1 MKLYFKS
8 PLSTIRIQLW
18 FLPCL
23 IVFNSIFSGTTPH
36 DLGEEQNITLS
47 TEFTYTNHS
56 TSTISPKTSYSP
68 MARKTAENK
77 NRTSHLIAAAGTFIC
92 ILLLVADGFELRS
105 WIILYRR
112 KPNHGQENMMCENGN
127 VYAKVNNVKW
137 KNKFYL
143 SSFCIVL
150 CVNKNCFLS
159 YKNELLNFFWNIH
172 A

>member
-56 TSTISPKTSYSP
+56 TTTISQKSSSSP
-68 MARKTAENK
+68 MDRKTAENK
-77 NRTSHLIAAAGTFIC
+77 YRTSHLIAAAGTFIST
-92 ILLLVADGFELRS
+92 LLLVAIGFELRS
-105 WIILYRR
+105 RIVLYRR
-112 KPNHGQENMMCENGN
+112 EPNHGQENMMCEKGN
-127 VYAKVNNVKW
+127 AYANVNNV
-137 KNKFYL
+137 
-143 SSFCIVL
+143 
-150 CVNKNCFLS
+150 
-159 YKNELLNFFWNIH
+159 
-172 A
+172 